1 MLTSFPDLF
10 TNFGIL
16 LGYVSNYAFAQLPLY
31 LGWRV
36 MLGIG
41 VAPYVLLGLMVFV
54 MPESPR
60 WLVMIHEEL
69 KMAASVSL
77 WRGHLLAQRVV
88 ASGMRASASSC
99 PGD

>member
-1 MLTSFPDLF
+1 
-10 TNFGIL
+10 
-16 LGYVSNYAFAQLPLY
+16 
-31 LGWRV
+31 

-77 WRGHLLAQRVV
+77 WRGHLLAQCVV
-88 ASGMRASASSC
+88 ASEGIGVLVSRRLRKAR
-99 PGD
+99 PVKGKG